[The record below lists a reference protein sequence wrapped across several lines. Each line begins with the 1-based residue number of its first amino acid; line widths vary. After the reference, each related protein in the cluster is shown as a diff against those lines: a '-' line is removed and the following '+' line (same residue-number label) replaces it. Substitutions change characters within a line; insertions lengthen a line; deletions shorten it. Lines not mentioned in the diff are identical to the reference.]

1 MSRLSF
7 RVAFAATVM
16 LLAAGNLSYAQG
28 TPAAAATVSTETQ
41 DHAGH
46 AGEQANPKTTTTAP
60 EDHSAHQ
67 VPATRQEYPAGIPP
81 LTDADRQAAFPDVD
95 GHTVHD
101 NAVNY
106 FVLFDQFEGQTGDG
120 PGGFSWDTK
129 GWVGRD
135 RNRLW
140 FRTEGERVGGRF
152 DQAQTNLLYGR
163 AIARWWDVTAGVRLD
178 TLPDTPRTALA
189 VGVQGLA
196 PYWFEVEAS
205 AYVETSGRAHL
216 RIETE
221 YDLLFTNRLVLQP
234 LVEFEIYARADPER
248 HIDAGLS
255 TGELGLRLRY
265 EIRREF
271 APYVGVIWNRKFF
284 GTADFARAAGEDT
297 GGARVAIGVRTW
309 F

>member
-1 MSRLSF
+1 MTVARACLLVAVILSGDP
-7 RVAFAATVM
+7 
-16 LLAAGNLSYAQG
+16 LAAHAQEPAAHQHG
-28 TPAAAATVSTETQ
+28 AAQPAAPTPAAA
-41 DHAGH
+41 
-46 AGEQANPKTTTTAP
+46 

-67 VPATRQEYPAGIPP
+67 VPAPP
-81 LTDADRQAAFPDVD
+81 LPSFLPPVTAADRQAAFPDVH
-95 GHTVHD
+95 GHTMHD

-106 FVLFDQFEGQTGDG
+106 FVLFDQLELQAGDG

-129 GWVGRD
+129 GWVGGD
-135 RNRLW
+135 RSRLW
-140 FRTEGERVGGRF
+140 FRAEGERAGGRF

-163 AIARWWDVTAGVRLD
+163 AIARWWELMAGVRLD

-205 AYVETSGRAHL
+205 AYVETSGRAHI
-216 RIETE
+216 RVETE
-221 YDLLFTNRLVLQP
+221 YDLLLTNRLVLQP
-234 LVEFEIYARADPER
+234 LVEFEIYARADSER

-265 EIRREF
+265 EFRREF
-271 APYVGVIWNRKFF
+271 APYLGVTGTRKFF
-284 GTADFARAAGEDT
+284 GTADFARAAGQDT